1 MITHIL
7 FDVDDTLLDYQ
18 RAEAFILDR
27 LFAECG
33 RQLRGEELA
42 EAWRLSWAYWDAERL
57 SDTDAPEVQREYHE
71 RYHRSVQAYCGELSR
86 RHGLGLTAAETYRR
100 FNLYLGQAVTM
111 YDDTLEVLDAL
122 KERGYVLCAATNGLA
137 CVQRPRVGALGGR
150 IDRLFCSEELGVVKP
165 MEAFFARVLEETGV
179 RAEQCLMVGD
189 SLTSDILGA
198 KRAGMK
204 AIWVNRTGREPAE
217 GAAPDEIVEN
227 LTEILSSG
235 LLTQEG

>member
-18 RAEAFILDR
+18 RAEAQVLRKI
-27 LFAECG
+27 FADCG
-33 RQLRGEELA
+33 RELRAEELS

-57 SDTDAPEVQREYHE
+57 SETDAPEVQREYHE

-86 RHGLGLTAAETYRR
+86 SHGLGLTAAETYRR
-100 FNLYLGQAVTM
+100 FNLYLVQAVTM

-165 MEAFFARVLEETGV
+165 MEAFFARVLEETGA

>member
-1 MITHIL
+1 M
-7 FDVDDTLLDYQ
+7 
-18 RAEAFILDR
+18 
-27 LFAECG
+27 
-33 RQLRGEELA
+33 
-42 EAWRLSWAYWDAERL
+42 
-57 SDTDAPEVQREYHE
+57 
-71 RYHRSVQAYCGELSR
+71 
-86 RHGLGLTAAETYRR
+86 GLTAAETYRR

-165 MEAFFARVLEETGV
+165 MEAFFARVLEETGA